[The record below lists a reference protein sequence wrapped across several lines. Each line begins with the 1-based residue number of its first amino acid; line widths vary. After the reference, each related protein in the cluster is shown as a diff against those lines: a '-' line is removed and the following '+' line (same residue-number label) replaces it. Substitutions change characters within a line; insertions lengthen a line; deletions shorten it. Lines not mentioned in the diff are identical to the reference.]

1 MVGCP
6 SLFSADTYGWT
17 LHSTDTELLMAKST
31 RPPVILSAADRQ
43 HLEEVRDHPQSPQK
57 HVWRARIILTLGAGH
72 GLFETVRRTG
82 VSKFTVWR
90 WWDRFLEVGM
100 AGLWRDKTRPP
111 GRAPIAKAKV
121 AEVVQTAMAPPP
133 EHASHW
139 TLKALARETGVA
151 MSSVRTILRRHRLY
165 PHRVSTF
172 KVSRDPAFAKKIR
185 DVVGL
190 YVNPP
195 DHAVVL
201 SIDEKPQI
209 PALGRTQKPLPMTP
223 GHATTRTHDYVRHG
237 TTCLLAA
244 LDVATGCVTGRMT
257 ERHRSEDFVAF
268 LDHVA
273 EGLDAD
279 RDVHVI
285 LDNVSSH
292 KSATVME
299 WLADH
304 PRWHFHFTPTS
315 ASWAN
320 AVEGFFSKLARQR
333 LKHAIFNSLAEC
345 VAAVEGFIAHHNE
358 HQARPFRWSK
368 SPDDLVQSWKNGYHM
383 IETDH

>member
-1 MVGCP
+1 M
-6 SLFSADTYGWT
+6 
-17 LHSTDTELLMAKST
+17 ERIMAQST
-31 RPPVILSAADRQ
+31 RSPVILSAADRQ
-43 HLEEVRDHPQSPQK
+43 RLEEVRDHPQSPQK

-72 GLFETVRRTG
+72 GRFETVRRTG

-90 WWDRFLEVGM
+90 WWDRFLEAGM
-100 AGLWRDKTRPP
+100 AGLWRDKTHPP
-111 GRAPIAKAKV
+111 GRAPISKAKV
-121 AEVVQTAMAPPP
+121 AEVIQTAMAPPP

-172 KVSRDPAFAKKIR
+172 QVSRDPAFAKKIR

-223 GHATTRTHDYVRHG
+223 GHAATRTHDYVRHG

-244 LDVATGCVTGRMT
+244 LDVATGRVIGRMI

-268 LDHVA
+268 LDPVA

-292 KSATVME
+292 KSATVRE

-315 ASWAN
+315 ASWAH

-333 LKHAIFNSLAEC
+333 LKHAIVNALAEC

-358 HQARPFRWSK
+358 HSARPFRWSK
-368 SPDDLVQSWKNGYHM
+368 APEDLVQSWKNGYHM
-383 IETDH
+383 IETNH